1 MIKKEKDFLPH
12 IFFSKLKN
20 IVSGNIFQWYFQ
32 YGTNLPTKESVD
44 NFMFTHTLYF
54 KESNSEWF
62 PIFEPILYF
71 MDEKYKVEQLLRMKL
86 NLYVNQHKKLKHDP
100 HLDFPDM
107 LDQNVK
113 IGLLNFTTCNGGT
126 NINKETY
133 DSKENELIVFD
144 NKLEH
149 YGITQTNKPTRIV
162 LNIGWK

>member
-1 MIKKEKDFLPH
+1 M
-12 IFFSKLKN
+12 
-20 IVSGNIFQWYFQ
+20 SGNIFQWYFQ

-62 PIFEPILYF
+62 PTFEPILYF

-126 NINKETY
+126 NINKEAY

-144 NKLEH
+144 NVIYLDIENDLK
-149 YGITQTNKPTRIV
+149 IKTNKLVYNEIDNTV
-162 LNIGWK
+162 FSQNET